1 MHATT
6 ANASGTG
13 FQRRLTLLLTTA
25 VLAAAPAVV
34 CAQGEQGPREAPAQA
49 AARPA
54 EAERPKDDGRRTVGR
69 LPANLGRTVVGV
81 FHIDNLGPLVVGAG
95 AAGMFSTWD
104 VRVRNSAQSSALA
117 TSNVGPTVETAAGPI
132 WSSVFVASMFTA
144 GRIAHETRF
153 RAMTYDMAD
162 AAIVNFAY
170 TELIKV
176 TVRRERPNGQDNQS
190 FPSGHTSNAF
200 ALASVAERHY
210 GWKIGVPAYL
220 LAGVVG
226 ASRIGQDKHYLSD
239 VVAGAT
245 LGYIV
250 GRTTVRVNNRPLEG
264 ATRAARL
271 DVAPIAGRG
280 LRGVRVALSF

>member
-1 MHATT
+1 MAFCRRR
-6 ANASGTG
+6 AGVLLVAS
-13 FQRRLTLLLTTA
+13 LW
-25 VLAAAPAVV
+25 AAPTPARADTSPGLREDPQVAV
-34 CAQGEQGPREAPAQA
+34 AQPTEAK
-49 AARPA
+49 RPN
-54 EAERPKDDGRRTVGR
+54 DDGRRTVGR
-69 LPANLGRTVVGV
+69 LPANIGRTVVGV

-95 AAGMFSTWD
+95 AAGVSSTWD
-104 VRVRNSAQSSALA
+104 IRVRRSVQSSTLA

-144 GRIAHETRF
+144 GRFAHDTRF

-162 AAIVNFAY
+162 AAIVNFGY

-176 TVRRERPNGQDNQS
+176 TVRRERPDGQDNQS

-200 ALASVAERHY
+200 ALAAVAERHY
-210 GWKIGVPAYL
+210 GWKVGAPAYL
-220 LAGVVG
+220 LAGLVG
-226 ASRIGQDKHYLSD
+226 ASRIEEDRHYLSD

-245 LGYIV
+245 LGFIV
-250 GRTTVRVNNRPLEG
+250 GRTVVRVNNRPLEG

-280 LRGVRVALSF
+280 LRGVRLALSF